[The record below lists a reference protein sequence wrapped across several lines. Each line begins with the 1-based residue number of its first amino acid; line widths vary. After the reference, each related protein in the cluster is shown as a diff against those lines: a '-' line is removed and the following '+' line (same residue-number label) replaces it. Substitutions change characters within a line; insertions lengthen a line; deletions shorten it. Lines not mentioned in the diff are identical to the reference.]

1 MTVTDNERVR
11 IHVCCQYGMEFRLR
25 TRFKS
30 EVVFLTMRNN
40 FLNDRTHL
48 IHLNREDDKVVA
60 LEIIFFTCLY
70 KAFVGLLDTVIK
82 NVREA
87 KENGR
92 LNMARCQFVNHF
104 LKIYLYTILTG
115 RNVHVTLIV
124 DAKIVYAPSF
134 DVVELF
140 RIFNSPF
147 THND

>member
-1 MTVTDNERVR
+1 
-11 IHVCCQYGMEFRLR
+11 MEFRLR

-30 EVVFLTMRNN
+30 EVVFLTVRNN
-40 FLNDRTHL
+40 FFNHRAHL
-48 IHLNREDDKVVA
+48 IHLNGEDDKVVA
-60 LEIIFFTCLY
+60 VEIIFLSCFH

-87 KENGR
+87 QENRR
-92 LNMARCQFVNHF
+92 LDVARSQFVNDF
-104 LKIYLYTILTG
+104 LKVYLHTILTG
-115 RNVHVTLIV
+115 RYINMPLIV